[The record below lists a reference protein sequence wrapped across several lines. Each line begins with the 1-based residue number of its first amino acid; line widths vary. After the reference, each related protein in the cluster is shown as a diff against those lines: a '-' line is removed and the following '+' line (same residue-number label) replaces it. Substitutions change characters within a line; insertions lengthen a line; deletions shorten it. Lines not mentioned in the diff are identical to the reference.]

1 MFNLDYCPSS
11 LEDFSCSLLMFVFVG
26 FAWTLWITRNKMAI
40 EKVFPKAPSDVI
52 YVAISLMQ
60 KWSQLLRGKNKERVD
75 QILENILSWMKNFR
89 PNAILLS
96 DVSDV

>member
-1 MFNLDYCPSS
+1 
-11 LEDFSCSLLMFVFVG
+11 
-26 FAWTLWITRNKMAI
+26 MAI

-60 KWSQLLRGKNKERVD
+60 KWSHLLRGKNKERVD

>member
-1 MFNLDYCPSS
+1 
-11 LEDFSCSLLMFVFVG
+11 
-26 FAWTLWITRNKMAI
+26 MAI

-60 KWSQLLRGKNKERVD
+60 KWSHLLRGKDKERV
-75 QILENILSWMKNFR
+75 ILENILSWMKNFR